1 MPDKPT
7 WCGHLEEAIAEL
19 RALPYPWVDR
29 STLER
34 ILRVRRRRAQQILQP
49 CVRQQVGTNGVADR
63 EELIAHLRQ
72 LVAGESTYYERRRR
86 ERFAKTIQQLNQ
98 AWTTQTRTLVEAPT
112 AIVNQELTNLPA
124 GVSLQPGK
132 LTVEFS
138 TAVEALEKL
147 LALAMAAGNDLDG
160 FERLVQVDTAPIER
174 RVR

>member
-29 STLER
+29 LALER
-34 ILRVRRRRAQQILQP
+34 VLRVRRRRAQQILEP

-63 EELIAHLRQ
+63 EELITHLRQ
-72 LVAGESTYYERRRR
+72 LAAGETIHYERRRR
-86 ERFAKTIQQLNQ
+86 ERFAETMRKLNR
-98 AWTTQTRTLVEAPT
+98 AWTEQTKTLVEAPT
-112 AIVNQELTNLPA
+112 AIVNQELENLPS
-124 GVSLQPGK
+124 GVKLERGR

-147 LALAMAAGNDLDG
+147 LAVAMAVGNDMDR
-160 FERLVQVDTAPIER
+160 FERLVER
-174 RVR
+174 EGPPR